1 MISICI
7 LNWNRVDTLIQTMKV
22 LRNLKV
28 ENEVIIFD
36 QNSKDGS
43 VEYIKSLK
51 GVSYIL
57 SPKNVG
63 NSISRNQMIRM
74 AKYDYVFLLDSD
86 IVPMENSIECMYN
99 FMIRNKPFSFIG
111 YDYENCSANVE
122 STTKFEREIKLTDL
136 HQNIRIAL
144 TQYGMFRKAD
154 LLKCPFP
161 EFYPFSEEGWGAED
175 DLVGMAITDNRL
187 GLTGKIMNRTY
198 YHNFPKSSW
207 SYIEGE
213 VHLWYALR
221 YIIYRYFDM
230 FLTPTQKIEVLVSG
244 KLPTTKLDF
253 VKYHWELGNNWGD
266 IATDWVFKEYFPF
279 FEFEENSDNLLF
291 FGGSIIDHYQNAVK
305 KFNKE
310 FKKIH
315 MFGVGVISDSYK
327 LPDIDFE
334 IHPRGNI
341 TKGMLVKN
349 NVPTN
354 DAVGDVLQLLALM
367 PLTDSDTE
375 RTLIIQD
382 VFNDILISDEG
393 DVYKISE
400 FTPKVNGNVPF
411 MEFFQ
416 FLEST
421 QTYNSIIS
429 SQIHPYLYYLCS
441 GKTANLIVKDF
452 RAGDLQYFSNVKF
465 NSTVEDSLKAR
476 LEMQKNIPKFVDTLF
491 KVLKSKVINI

>member
-1 MISICI
+1 MVSICI

-22 LRNLKV
+22 LRNLKL
-28 ENEVIIFD
+28 ENEIIIFD
-36 QNSKDGS
+36 QNSTDGS

-51 GVSYIL
+51 GVSCIL

-74 AKYDYVFLLDSD
+74 AKYDYLFLLDSD
-86 IVPMENSIECMYN
+86 IVPMENSIECMYD

-111 YDYENCSANVE
+111 YDYENCSTDLQA
-122 STTKFEREIKLTDL
+122 TTKFEKGIKLTDL

-207 SYIEGE
+207 NYIEGE
-213 VHLWYALR
+213 VHRWYALR
-221 YIIYRYFDM
+221 YIIYRYFDL

-266 IATDWVFKEYFPF
+266 VATDWVFKEYFPF
-279 FEFEENSDNLLF
+279 FEFEESSDNLLF
-291 FGGSIIDHYQNAVK
+291 FGGSIIEHYQNAVK

-315 MFGVGVISDSYK
+315 MFGVGVISNVNK
-327 LPDIDFE
+327 LPEVSFE
-334 IHPRGNI
+334 IHPRG
-341 TKGMLVKN
+341 TTTQQVLVNSKISTDT
-349 NVPTN
+349 P
-354 DAVGDVLQLLALM
+354 VGDVLQLL
-367 PLTDSDTE
+367 S
-375 RTLIIQD
+375 LIPKQTSKEEKTILIQD
-382 VFNDILISDEG
+382 VFSDILISENG
-393 DVYKISE
+393 DTFRISE
-400 FTPKVNGNVPF
+400 FTSNVNKSVPF
-411 MEFFQ
+411 MDFFEF
-416 FLEST
+416 LKST
-421 QTYNSIIS
+421 ENYNYIIS
-429 SQIHPYLYYLCS
+429 SQIHPYLYYVCS
-441 GKTANLIVKDF
+441 GKSAKLIVKDF
-452 RAGDLQYFSNVKF
+452 RAGDLRYFSNIKF
-465 NSTVEDSLKAR
+465 DSTAEDSLNVR
-476 LEMQKNIPKFVDTLF
+476 LEMQKNIPRMVDTLYSVLKP
-491 KVLKSKVINI
+491 KVLLQ

>member
-1 MISICI
+1 
-7 LNWNRVDTLIQTMKV
+7 
-22 LRNLKV
+22 
-28 ENEVIIFD
+28 
-36 QNSKDGS
+36 
-43 VEYIKSLK
+43 
-51 GVSYIL
+51 
-57 SPKNVG
+57 
-63 NSISRNQMIRM
+63 
-74 AKYDYVFLLDSD
+74 
-86 IVPMENSIECMYN
+86 
-99 FMIRNKPFSFIG
+99 
-111 YDYENCSANVE
+111 
-122 STTKFEREIKLTDL
+122 
-136 HQNIRIAL
+136 
-144 TQYGMFRKAD
+144 
-154 LLKCPFP
+154 
-161 EFYPFSEEGWGAED
+161 
-175 DLVGMAITDNRL
+175 
-187 GLTGKIMNRTY
+187 
-198 YHNFPKSSW
+198 
-207 SYIEGE
+207 
-213 VHLWYALR
+213 
-221 YIIYRYFDM
+221 M

-354 DAVGDVLQLLALM
+354 DAVGDVLQLLSLI
-367 PLTDSDTE
+367 PLTESDTE

-452 RAGDLQYFSNVKF
+452 RAGDLQYFSNLKF